1 VVRAAL
7 AGAVGPAGTVLEI
20 GCGPGGLLAE
30 LAAVWP
36 QLEFVGVDS
45 DPRMIDYARS
55 VHVGENVRYELADF
69 VGERPAVLADFAY
82 GIDVLHHVHEL
93 PSFLEGVRQA
103 LRPGGAWLVIE
114 PNVFHPYIFW
124 SQGKMRRVGL
134 DEDHFRPWV
143 AEPALRAAGF
153 AVRDRRYAFL
163 FPGFIESVPRPLA
176 RIERVLEGLRPLGG
190 SVVYR
195 LERLPS

>member
-1 VVRAAL
+1 MRAAL
-7 AGAVGPAGTVLEI
+7 ADAVAPGGTALEI
-20 GCGPGGLLAE
+20 GCGPGGLLAQ
-30 LAAVWP
+30 LASERP
-36 QLEFVGVDS
+36 ELEFVGVDS
-45 DPRMIDYARS
+45 DPRMIDHARS
-55 VHVGENVRYELADF
+55 VYVRKNVRYELADF

-82 GIDVLHHVHEL
+82 GIDVLHHVHGL
-93 PSFLEGVRQA
+93 PPFLEGVRQA
-103 LRPGGAWLVIE
+103 LRARGTWLVIE

-124 SQGKMRRVGL
+124 SQSRMRRAGL

-153 AVRDRRYAFL
+153 ALRDQRYAFL
-163 FPGFIESVPRPLA
+163 FPGCVQNVPRPLA
-176 RIERVLEGLRPLGG
+176 RIESVLERLRPIGG

>member
-1 VVRAAL
+1 VAS
-7 AGAVGPAGTVLEI
+7 GATVLEI

-30 LAAVWP
+30 LAFKRP
-36 QLEFVGVDS
+36 ELEFVGVDS

-55 VHVGENVRYELADF
+55 ANVRENVRYELADF

-82 GIDVLHHVHEL
+82 GIDVLHHVHDL

-103 LRPGGAWLVIE
+103 LRAGGTWLVIE

-124 SQGKMRRVGL
+124 SQGRMRRAGL

-153 AVRDRRYAFL
+153 ALRDRRYALL
-163 FPGFIESVPRPLA
+163 FPGFVQSVPKPLA
-176 RIERVLEGLRPLGG
+176 RIESVLERLRPIGG
-190 SVVYR
+190 SVIYR